1 MLHLSLCFK
10 FINLS
15 IHLFRLILK
24 LQLLIFFHCTKGQN
38 LNHKHNFSKTLAQVQ
53 CCFKGGKKISHFL
66 YFFVR
71 AAAVVCPLKPLSFD
85 DDADVDVASLTTS
98 VGFRVVDVDLGFCRL
113 SSTFL
118 ISSTSNDPSL
128 ELDDDFRPLSRV
140 RTATPFFNL
149 SLFEMSLTISVI
161 LGVLESF
168 CSNELSL
175 DTEVD
180 FKLTLVS
187 SFNLKSWSGSEL
199 TDTLDIFLT
208 LIFSILLHD

>member
-1 MLHLSLCFK
+1 MLQVHQSLNAP
-10 FINLS
+10 IQTN
-15 IHLFRLILK
+15 IETATTN
-24 LQLLIFFHCTKGQN
+24 FFHCTKGQN
-38 LNHKHNFSKTLAQVQ
+38 LNHKHNFSKKLAEVQ
-53 CCFKGGKKISHFL
+53 SFFKGGKKISHFL

-85 DDADVDVASLTTS
+85 DDDVASLTTS
-98 VGFRVVDVDLGFCRL
+98 VGFRVIDVDLGLCRL

-118 ISSTSNDPSL
+118 ISSTSKDPSF
-128 ELDDDFRPLSRV
+128 ELDDDFRPLSLV

-149 SLFEMSLTISVI
+149 SLFEMSLTTSVI

-199 TDTLDIFLT
+199 TDTLDIFLR
-208 LIFSILLHD
+208 LIFSVLLHD